1 MSLRF
6 GREGFAGGRRLCA
19 DISSPRPH
27 SLDKTPL
34 QMPRA
39 AELTPIVAAAKGKKL

>member
-6 GREGFAGGRRLCA
+6 GREGFAGGGDFARIFLPA
-19 DISSPRPH
+19 PP

-39 AELTPIVAAAKGKKL
+39 AELTPIAAAAKGKKL